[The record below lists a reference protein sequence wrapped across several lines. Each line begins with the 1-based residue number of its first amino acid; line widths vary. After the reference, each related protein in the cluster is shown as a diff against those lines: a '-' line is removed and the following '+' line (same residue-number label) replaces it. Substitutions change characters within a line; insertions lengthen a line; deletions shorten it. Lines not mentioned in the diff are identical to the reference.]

1 MGRHFS
7 GKVGELPFQ
16 RQLIGWDWC
25 HCLKRGPISVL
36 CHCHFDKHPVKSQS
50 LVPQMKWGEERKEG
64 RGQLAGHW
72 SKDNLQK
79 QVFESEQS
87 VELLVLC
94 VCVWRGAFL

>member
-1 MGRHFS
+1 MSRRCTVS
-7 GKVGELPFQ
+7 NPNAKAEYEVMAP
-16 RQLIGWDWC
+16 RS
-25 HCLKRGPISVL
+25 R
-36 CHCHFDKHPVKSQS
+36 S

-94 VCVWRGAFL
+94 VCVWRGGISVNSPLS